1 MLRTGKTQQYRREAL
16 PIAED
21 ESNSTARLRPVQDTS
36 IIRETDQLLVAPL
49 IFRCIAFRSR
59 ALHSQNWPDS
69 LRKPNWTDTPAL
81 GFAACCLRFP
91 LLPWNWPSFR
101 YAPAAGSRGILSSRW
116 RDDARQR
123 VQTPRQIGK
132 SFAAPLSCRNGCGLR
147 CSQAAR
153 LWPRLAYPD
162 KTQEQLYSKPPL
174 FAVSRWRVT
183 LGKRVPA
190 VSRVPLAPTA
200 RFIEI

>member
-16 PIAED
+16 PVAEGKAIC
-21 ESNSTARLRPVQDTS
+21 TARLRPVQGDS
-36 IIRETDQLLVAPL
+36 NRRETAQLLVAPL

-101 YAPAAGSRGILSSRW
+101 YAPASGSREILSSRW

-123 VQTPRQIGK
+123 VQTPRQNIA
-132 SFAAPLSCRNGCGLR
+132 SFAAPLSCRMLPGHYTTHIVR
-147 CSQAAR
+147 DPPVIYSFTHRA
-153 LWPRLAYPD
+153 PRDPVLEVNDAQYGVVFYPASS
-162 KTQEQLYSKPPL
+162 L
-174 FAVSRWRVT
+174 SR
-183 LGKRVPA
+183 
-190 VSRVPLAPTA
+190 
-200 RFIEI
+200 

>member
-1 MLRTGKTQQYRREAL
+1 MLRTGKTWQYRREAL

-21 ESNSTARLRPVQDTS
+21 KSISTARLRPVQGVS
-36 IIRETDQLLVAPL
+36 NRRETDQLLVAPL

-91 LLPWNWPSFR
+91 LSPWNWPSFR
-101 YAPAAGSRGILSSRW
+101 YAPASGSRGTVSSRW

-123 VQTPRQIGK
+123 VQTPRQNRV
-132 SFAAPLSCRNGCGLR
+132 SFAAPLSCRMLPGHYTTHIVRDPPVIYSLTHR
-147 CSQAAR
+147 E
-153 LWPRLAYPD
+153 PRDPVLEVNDAQYGVVCYPASA
-162 KTQEQLYSKPPL
+162 LSH
-174 FAVSRWRVT
+174 R
-183 LGKRVPA
+183 
-190 VSRVPLAPTA
+190 
-200 RFIEI
+200 

>member
-1 MLRTGKTQQYRREAL
+1 MLRTGKTWQYRREAM

-21 ESNSTARLRPVQDTS
+21 ESNSTARLRPVQDVS
-36 IIRETDQLLVAPL
+36 NRRETDQLLVAPL

-101 YAPAAGSRGILSSRW
+101 YAPASGSREILSSR
-116 RDDARQR
+116 
-123 VQTPRQIGK
+123 
-132 SFAAPLSCRNGCGLR
+132 
-147 CSQAAR
+147 
-153 LWPRLAYPD
+153 
-162 KTQEQLYSKPPL
+162 
-174 FAVSRWRVT
+174 
-183 LGKRVPA
+183 
-190 VSRVPLAPTA
+190 
-200 RFIEI
+200 